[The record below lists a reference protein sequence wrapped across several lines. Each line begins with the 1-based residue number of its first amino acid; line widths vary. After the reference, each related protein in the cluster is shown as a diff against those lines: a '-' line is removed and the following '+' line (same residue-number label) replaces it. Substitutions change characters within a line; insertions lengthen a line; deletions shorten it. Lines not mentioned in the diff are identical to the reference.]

1 MPALIIHGGAGR
13 ARNQEGQDAI
23 ARSLAHI
30 ASVCWSKIKDG
41 ESAMKVAVEAAV
53 MLENDPLFNAGYGS
67 KLQRDGQA
75 RLSAAL
81 MDGKDRRFSG
91 VVNVQ
96 GILNPILLCQHL
108 QAERDRVLAGE
119 GASEKA
125 KSLGLAEGDARSPAA
140 IQAWKDAIDGET
152 GTIGAVVFDQQGR
165 IAAATSTGG
174 RGMEGPGRVSDSCT
188 VAGNYATPHAGVSC
202 TGIGEDIVDGA
213 MAVRIVTA
221 VETGKPLK
229 EASQIL
235 HRQMKDH
242 DWNAG
247 LIALD
252 NTGAWSAIHTTE
264 IMYWYAI
271 DDSGHHQ
278 FRDPNTP

>member
-1 MPALIIHGGAGR
+1 MPTLIIHGGAGR

-41 ESAMKVAVEAAV
+41 ESALMVAVEAAV

-81 MDGKDRRFSG
+81 MDGEDRRFSG

-119 GASEKA
+119 GRARKQIIT
-125 KSLGLAEGDARSPAA
+125 AEGDARSPAA

-174 RGMEGPGRVSDSCT
+174 CMEGPG
-188 VAGNYATPHAGVSC
+188 
-202 TGIGEDIVDGA
+202 
-213 MAVRIVTA
+213 
-221 VETGKPLK
+221 
-229 EASQIL
+229 SQ
-235 HRQMKDH
+235 
-242 DWNAG
+242 
-247 LIALD
+247 
-252 NTGAWSAIHTTE
+252 
-264 IMYWYAI
+264 
-271 DDSGHHQ
+271 
-278 FRDPNTP
+278 